1 MTADCLGSTDGGGYQ
16 YRLCSADEP
25 LTEECFMRTP
35 LDFNRAAHRCV
46 TFHVFNVAKIFCLD
60 TLSTACCILQLNCVL
75 ILLAFCSLIYN
86 NGSLISYIKGTFV
99 TEGVKP
105 AGSTWARNPI
115 PRSAT
120 DNTGMSPEN
129 W

>member
-1 MTADCLGSTDGGGYQ
+1 L
-16 YRLCSADEP
+16 
-25 LTEECFMRTP
+25 
-35 LDFNRAAHRCV
+35 H
-46 TFHVFNVAKIFCLD
+46 
-60 TLSTACCILQLNCVL
+60 
-75 ILLAFCSLIYN
+75 SLIYN

-99 TEGVKP
+99 TTGVKP

-120 DNTGMSPEN
+120 DNGGMSPEN